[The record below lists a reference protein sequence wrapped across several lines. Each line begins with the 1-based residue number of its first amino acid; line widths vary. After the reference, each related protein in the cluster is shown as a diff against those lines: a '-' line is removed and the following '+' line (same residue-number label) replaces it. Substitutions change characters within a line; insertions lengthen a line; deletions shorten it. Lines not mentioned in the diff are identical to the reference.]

1 MLLTCS
7 SIPPPPHAAV
17 VCLALTTQDNMP
29 PRLEVRRLRNAS
41 VRDLPPADPRVRE
54 RPLILVDMLADPRER
69 DDGTNLTGERGAQ
82 RYADQRAWRAQA
94 LEAQETA
101 KRVATAQRVAE
112 DLDRRGLV
120 HAAAHIREEHGTA
133 EEPGLP
139 VAEREQANH
148 LAQVQREQVGHDEQ
162 RRIEARDPQWL
173 LDRQETER
181 ANSPYERELWAMPR
195 AAWLE
200 RNNGIAAAERRVADQ
215 VARQAAQEHD
225 EAANHAATRMA
236 SLRTAMESRWQG
248 PPPWR
253 PALPP

>member
-54 RPLILVDMLADPRER
+54 RPLILVDVHADPRVR

-82 RYADQRAWRAQA
+82 RYADQRAGVPWASVRPPRDAGS
-94 LEAQETA
+94 LEREWSDNPE
-101 KRVATAQRVAE
+101 RQRVG
-112 DLDRRGLV
+112 D
-120 HAAAHIREEHGTA
+120 IRNGT
-133 EEPGLP
+133 

-195 AAWLE
+195 AAWHE